1 MQVDKLMIEIEKVFM
16 IGGKNVDDTNQIQQ
30 FKEIMG
36 SYPTGVTVVT
46 TLDPLGNPIG
56 ITANSFASVSLDPT
70 LILWSIDRKAST
82 YKVFTKCS
90 HFAVHVLSGDQKD
103 VCWMFA
109 GKDSDPYSKV
119 KWKIS
124 ENNLPVISE
133 VFGVLQCKCV
143 QRIEAG
149 DHTILVGEVI
159 DLEKND
165 KEPML
170 YFRRNVGNIP
180 ENWVG

>member
-1 MQVDKLMIEIEKVFM
+1 ME
-16 IGGKNVDDTNQIQQ
+16 DTKGRIQL

-46 TLDPLGNPIG
+46 ALDSLGNCVG
-56 ITANSFASVSLDPT
+56 ITVNSFASVSLEPT

-82 YKVFTKCS
+82 YKVFTECA
-90 HFAVHVLSGDQKD
+90 HFAVHVLAGDQKTA
-103 VCWMFA
+103 CWGFS
-109 GKDSDPYSKV
+109 GKESDPFSKV
-119 KWKIS
+119 NWKIS
-124 ENNLPVISE
+124 EHNLPVISD
-133 VFGVLQCKCV
+133 VFGLMECKSV

-159 DLEKND
+159 NLVKND